1 MTFNPN
7 NDRQFAHQTQSAL
20 KDGWYPVALIGA
32 RWFSGTQYNRMSLRF
47 RVIGGFR
54 QGKVFNANLT
64 WGSTF
69 INEETGEEIMSDE
82 SSNKK
87 LAIIGNICGL
97 SDEQTSLL
105 DDGSPEDWA
114 RALSNCAGTRMSVQL
129 KFWSNERVLE
139 AYNLV
144 QVRKN

>member
-20 KDGWYPVALIGA
+20 KDGWYPVVLIGA
-32 RWFSGTQYNRMSLRF
+32 RWFSGSQYNRMSLRF
-47 RVIGGFR
+47 RVTKGFR

-69 INEETGEEIMSDE
+69 VNEEGEIMMSDE

-97 SDEQTSLL
+97 SDGQTTLL
-105 DDGSPEDWA
+105 DEASPEDWA
-114 RALSNCAGTRMSVQL
+114 LALNNCAGTFMSVQL
-129 KFWSNERVLE
+129 KFWSNERVQE